1 MNWVAQSTLIKFMLA
16 RRIGRGRKGR
26 QEGMLK
32 APQPPGGTPIA
43 DDPTVAMKHII
54 DRATDLVPLPDSY
67 AHVAARA
74 AMSSC

>member
-1 MNWVAQSTLIKFMLA
+1 VNWVAQSTLIKFMLA

-32 APQPPGGTPIA
+32 PQPPGAKPIA
-43 DDPTVAMKHII
+43 DDLTVAMKHII
-54 DRATDLVPLPDSY
+54 DRATYLVPLPDSY
-67 AHVAARA
+67 AHIAWRA